1 MGTGELSRQVLSGVV
16 RDARAE
22 DAEAMSRL
30 CEQLGYPAQ
39 AGAMP
44 QRLSRLQRD
53 PNARAL
59 VADAGEGPVGLATV
73 HLRDTINHEA
83 PIAQLTLLVVDEM
96 QRSRGVGRALVEEAE
111 RWARA
116 NGCHRIVVTTMLQ
129 RTDAHAFY
137 ERIGYRHT
145 GRRYGKD
152 FD

>member
-1 MGTGELSRQVLSGVV
+1 V
-16 RDARAE
+16 RDARST

-30 CEQLGYPAQ
+30 CEQLGYPAP
-39 AGAMP
+39 AGAIP
-44 QRLSRLQRD
+44 RRLVRLQQD

-73 HLRDTINHEA
+73 HIRHTINHEA
-83 PIAQLTLLVVDEM
+83 PIAQLTLLVVDES

-111 RWARA
+111 RWAHA
-116 NGCHRIVVTTMLQ
+116 QGCHRIVVTTTLQ
-129 RTDAHAFY
+129 RTGAHAFY

-152 FD
+152 FE

>member
-1 MGTGELSRQVLSGVV
+1 MGTGELSRQVLSGAV

-22 DAEAMSRL
+22 DAHAMSRL

-39 AGAMP
+39 ADAMP
-44 QRLSRLQRD
+44 QRLVRLQRD
-53 PNARAL
+53 PNARVL
-59 VADAGEGPVGLATV
+59 VADAGEGAVGLATV
-73 HLRDTINHEA
+73 HVRYTINHEA
-83 PIAQLTLLVVDEM
+83 PIAQLTLLVVDES

-111 RWARA
+111 RWAHA
-116 NGCHRIVVTTMLQ
+116 HGCHRIVVTTALQ
-129 RTDAHAFY
+129 RTGAHAFY